1 MLETIKNW
9 YERAAFALFMLAAGA
24 SSALAGGSGGGVG
37 DWINKDDNW
46 TQYVKNALTATQV
59 ACIALGIFAG
69 LKIFTLWLSGSEE
82 GGRDKGAIVKWSIG
96 MFVIIAFFAFITYF
110 EKSILEGK

>member
-1 MLETIKNW
+1 MIATVKNW
-9 YERAAFALFMLAAGA
+9 YERIAGALFMLSVSAGT
-24 SSALAGGSGGGVG
+24 ALAQTGGGVG
-37 DWINKDDNW
+37 DWIDKDDNW
-46 TQYVKNALTATQV
+46 TTYVKNALTVTQV

-82 GGRDKGAIVKWSIG
+82 GGRDKGAIVKWCIG
-96 MFVIIAFFAFITYF
+96 MFIIIAFFAFITYF